1 MNNIISLQDVTFQY
15 EEEQPDSGAVL
26 KNLSLSIEQ
35 GSFTVILGHNGS
47 GKSTLAKL
55 LNGLLKPDSGTVLV
69 DGLNTKDEKQE
80 FEIRRRVGMI
90 FQNPD
95 NQLVCSVVEEDVAFG
110 PENLGVEPK
119 EIRRRVDAALQAVNM
134 TEFKNAAPFYLSG
147 GQKQRVAIAGVLA
160 MQPKVL
166 VLDEPTAML
175 DPVGRR
181 EVMNTVW
188 RLNKEQGMTVVLIT
202 HYMEEADGA
211 DRVLVMDNGKITADD
226 TPIGVFSNPEL
237 LKKAGLALP
246 QTAEL
251 LLRLKQAGLPV
262 EQGVI
267 NAKQTAKAIA
277 KALKG
282 GRAAW

>member
-26 KNLSLSIEQ
+26 KNLGLSIAQ

-55 LNGLLKPDSGTVLV
+55 LNGLLKPDSGTVFV

-134 TEFKNAAPFYLSG
+134 AEFKNAAPFYLSG

>member
-110 PENLGVEPK
+110 PENLGIEPK

-202 HYMEEADGA
+202 HYMEEAA
-211 DRVLVMDNGKITADD
+211 ACDRVIVMDDGHVLMDD
-226 TPIGVFSNPEL
+226 VPRKVFSHVAEL
-237 LKKAGLALP
+237 RQVGLDVP
-246 QTAEL
+246 QTTEL
-251 LLRLKQAGLPV
+251 MTILKEAGLPV
-262 EQGVI
+262 QADIIDEQECI
-267 NAKQTAKAIA
+267 E
-277 KALKG
+277 ALEALLT
-282 GRAAW
+282 R